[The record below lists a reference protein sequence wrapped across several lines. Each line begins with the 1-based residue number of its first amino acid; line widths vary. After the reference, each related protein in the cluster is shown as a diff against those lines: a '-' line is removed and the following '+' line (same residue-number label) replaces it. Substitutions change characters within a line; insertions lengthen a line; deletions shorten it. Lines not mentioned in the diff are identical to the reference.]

1 MALGVL
7 SGFNPIKVST
17 TAKTVCGTAG
27 ASHYMTARLVA
38 NATAGVMQIF
48 NSNNGTAAATL
59 VASLK
64 AAINSADELGAP
76 IRCGDGVTVKI
87 SVNTCT
93 GFIYLR

>member
-1 MALGVL
+1 MSIGVV
-7 SGFNPIKVST
+7 SGFNPIRVAT

-48 NSNNGTAAATL
+48 NSNNGTAPATL
-59 VASLK
+59 IASLK

-87 SVNTCT
+87 SVNTAT
-93 GFIYLR
+93 GFVYLR